1 MIGNYQ
7 GFLLTLLNFLRIPPG
22 IQVRKSYGANKD
34 ASTDWYEKTLA
45 SHDFI
50 NTIVDITA
58 DDVCIGNSPIYIEN
72 LDKVISPEQ
81 KEAYQK
87 VVKAANKI
95 AKWVA
100 VDLLKRGYSL
110 YAFRQFEVKVDTF
123 VGGKKLETTETR
135 QRLVPVLE
143 EASFYMDE
151 DGKIYVYVEDN
162 LRDDLLVFLNFSKET
177 LILNKDTDFN
187 SQDPRSSYKFIINP
201 EPVQLKHVQTVATD
215 LYMVERAMYR
225 YRVQLSKIVR
235 FAEVEVGISQGGEN
249 NDLVVDNA
257 SAAVNANSM
266 SLGMSSSDPVMNF
279 DDNLPINPIR
289 KGAGHIDV
297 ISDIPDFDKIKE
309 LPDLDY
315 TINRLFLAMRF
326 PKSYAD
332 FGTALNET
340 AVSLIRGDI
349 RYSRMVANCRSIMQD
364 TLNAWIFGDDY
375 DPMDDAVQ
383 VKLTA
388 LPTSEDDDVIEALSK
403 QSDFTQEVFQF
414 LGDSESKEEANAKLQ
429 SISIL
434 LGDSTSQKSIQK
446 WIQFMKDYINDKW
459 SEDEQEEDI
468 PAESDEDPFDL
479 SSVGE
484 SKETPSSESED
495 ERSEGSEQ
503 APKPAQTGEPPEA
516 FGLPPINE

>member
-1 MIGNYQ
+1 MIGNFQ
-7 GFLLTLLNFLRIPPG
+7 GFLLTLMSFLRIPPG
-22 IQVRKSYGANKD
+22 VQVRKAYGTNKD
-34 ASTDWYEKTLA
+34 ASTDWYERTLA

-58 DDVCIGNSPIYIEN
+58 DDVCIGNSPIYLDN
-72 LDKVISPEQ
+72 LDKVTSPEL
-81 KEAYQK
+81 KNALTSL
-87 VVKAANKI
+87 VKATNSI
-95 AKWVA
+95 AKWAA
-100 VDLLKRGYSL
+100 VDLLKRGFSLYSL
-110 YAFRQFEVKVDTF
+110 QEYDVEKEIFEA
-123 VGGKKLETTETR
+123 GKKLKTTEKR

-143 EASFYMDE
+143 EATFYMDA
-151 DGKIYVYVEDN
+151 DGRIYVYVEDK

-177 LILNKDTDFN
+177 LILNKESDFN
-187 SQDPRSSYKFIINP
+187 IDDKRSSYKFVINP
-201 EPVQLKHVQTVATD
+201 EPVQLKHVQSVATD
-215 LYMVERAMYR
+215 LYMVERSIYR

-235 FAEVEVGISQGGEN
+235 FAEVEVGISQGGDN
-249 NDLVVDNA
+249 NETVVDNA

-266 SLGMSSSDPVMNF
+266 SLGIASADPVMNF
-279 DDNLPINPIR
+279 DDNLPVNPIR

-297 ISDIPDFDKIKE
+297 ISDIPDFDKIKG

-315 TINRLFLAMRF
+315 TLNRLFLAMRF

-332 FGTALNET
+332 FGTALNDT

-364 TLNAWIFGDDY
+364 TLNSWMFGDSY
-375 DPMDDAVQ
+375 DPMDDSVQ
-383 VKLTA
+383 VKMTA
-388 LPTSEDDDVIEALSK
+388 LPTSEDDDVIEALGK

-446 WIQFMKDYINDKW
+446 WIQFMKDYIDSKW
-459 SEDEQEEDI
+459 TEEEQEVEAGDDAALED
-468 PAESDEDPFDL
+468 DPFDL
-479 SSVGE
+479 SDE
-484 SKETPSSESED
+484 SDTSSSPEESPSTSSEEPP
-495 ERSEGSEQ
+495 R
-503 APKPAQTGEPPEA
+503 PAQSGEPPEA